1 MEDAAAPFLPERLTG
16 TALLAVV
23 FCNSETNIHCKIL
36 YTSVDSY

>member
-23 FCNSETNIHCKIL
+23 FCMSEQYVL
-36 YTSVDSY
+36 Y

>member
-23 FCNSETNIHCKIL
+23 FYISEQCGIL
-36 YTSVDSY
+36 N